1 MGVIQREIEGSG
13 IATASISLV
22 RRFTELVRPP
32 RALWVPF
39 PFGRPLGAPRNV
51 AVQRLV
57 LVSTLELLR
66 RLEGPVLEDLIL
78 PPQFEHL
85 DSKFQA
91 IGRKCSPTGCDLTP
105 AVTGRNTEEVIS
117 DAPKPY
123 DGAFDLVHDEIDALG
138 ASHRRY
144 REQYRRT
151 QVGASGSTPE
161 TILDAAKTIHR
172 FVCAEKSLEAE
183 RADTLQ
189 MREAR
194 LIRSAI
200 DDLKA
205 FYIEARLA
213 QNELAFEDASAV
225 NDWLWLQTHMGG
237 LLIAAR
243 DRLIEVTD
251 RKQDPNWILAR
262 GIVPRGYGKSGYTMT
277 HFVAD
282 AEH

>member
-22 RRFTELVRPP
+22 RRFTELVVPP

-39 PFGRPLGAPRNV
+39 PFGRPLGAPRNA

-57 LVSTLELLR
+57 LLSTLELLSR
-66 RLEGPVLEDLIL
+66 TKGPVLEDLVL
-78 PPQFEHL
+78 PREFEHL
-85 DSKFQA
+85 DAKYQT
-91 IGRKCSPTGCDLTP
+91 IGRKCSPSGCDLGP
-105 AVTGRNTEEVIS
+105 ALTGAQIEKGTS
-117 DAPKPY
+117 DEPKPY
-123 DGAFDLVHDEIDALG
+123 NGNFDLIREEIADLG

-161 TILDAAKTIHR
+161 TILDVARTVHR
-172 FVCAEKSLEAE
+172 FVST
-183 RADTLQ
+183 DVDILQ
-189 MREAR
+189 VPGAR

-213 QNELAFEDASAV
+213 QDELGFEDASAI
-225 NDWLWLQTHMGG
+225 NDWLWLNTRMGT

-277 HFVAD
+277 HVVAQG
-282 AEH
+282 EH

>member
-1 MGVIQREIEGSG
+1 VGVIQREIEGSG

-22 RRFTELVRPP
+22 RRFTQLVRPP

-57 LVSTLELLR
+57 LLSTLELLK

-85 DSKFQA
+85 DAKYQT
-91 IGRKCSPTGCDLTP
+91 IGRKCSLTGCDLTP
-105 AVTGRNTEEVIS
+105 AVTGENTEESIS
-117 DAPKPY
+117 DEPLRY
-123 DGAFDLVHDEIDALG
+123 DGAFDLVRDEIVALG

-151 QVGASGSTPE
+151 QVGASGGTPE
-161 TILDAAKTIHR
+161 TILDAALTIHR
-172 FVCAEKSLEAE
+172 FVCAKKGLEAE
-183 RADTLQ
+183 TADTLQ
-189 MREAR
+189 LPEAR

-213 QNELAFEDASAV
+213 QDELGFEDASAV
-225 NDWLWLQTHMGG
+225 NDWLWLNTRMGR

-277 HFVAD
+277 HIVAD
-282 AEH
+282 GDY